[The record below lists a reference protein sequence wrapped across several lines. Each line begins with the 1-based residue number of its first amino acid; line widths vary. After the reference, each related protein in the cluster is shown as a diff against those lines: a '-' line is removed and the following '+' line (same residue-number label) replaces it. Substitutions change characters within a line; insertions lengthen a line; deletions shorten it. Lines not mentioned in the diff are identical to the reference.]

1 MQKNNWEKIKEIF
14 NAVIDLPVEE
24 RSRYLE
30 EKCGGD
36 DDLISE
42 VNSLITFHNK
52 SGNFLET
59 SSVIIL
65 EDEDASAKDVIQG
78 KVIGKYK
85 IEEKLGEGGM
95 AVVYAASRIDEQ
107 FKRKVAVKFIKRGM
121 DTDEIIRRFKFEQQ
135 ALADLSHP
143 YIAKIIDGGTTEDG
157 LSYFV
162 MEIVPGIPIDKYCRE
177 NKLSTIE
184 RLKLF
189 LKVCEAVKYAHQN
202 LIVHRDLKPGNI
214 FITKDGTPKL
224 LDFGI
229 AKLLEKKEEDETK
242 LTQPGIKIL
251 TLDYA
256 SPEQFQGKPIT
267 TGTDVYSLGVILYE
281 LLTDKSP
288 YKFKNNFPTEKEK
301 VICGVDPEKP
311 STIIKKL
318 PSSDSTE
325 QITRRTIT
333 GNRNE
338 NIGKIQHRLSG
349 DLDNIILKALR
360 KEPERRYPSVEQFAE
375 DIRRSLVGLPVS
387 AHKDSFYYRTSKF
400 VERHKTGV
408 LAAAI
413 IMLIVIAG
421 IAGIIHQS
429 NIANKNSELAER
441 EAKKAETINEF
452 LQEMLSSP
460 DPSKEGE
467 DVKVVD
473 VLDNA
478 SEQIDN
484 RLMKEPEI
492 RAELRKTL
500 GITYQGLGFY
510 DKAVGELQKVVGLRN
525 LPSDYNTDIERASS
539 IKDLALA
546 YHFKGDLEKADKLYH
561 QAIIEHE
568 KIGNLNTISYAEALN
583 DYGTLKM
590 DIEEMDTA
598 LYYFDKALPIY
609 RDIYGEEH
617 RDVASV
623 LSNIGLAHQYN
634 GNLNEAEDHLRR
646 SLKMNLK
653 ISNGEDYHLVYNYN
667 NLAFVLHDKNDLE
680 GAREMFGKSLALRKK
695 LLRPDHPEL
704 ALAIYNFGCITY
716 FSNDYETSMELIN
729 EAFDI
734 WKDKLEPDHPYF
746 GNCYYW
752 LAKNYNS
759 LNKPEKAEELIL
771 KALEVRRNTHGA
783 NENLIALTNI
793 EFGRALLLQNELDK
807 AETVIAENLEII
819 EEAFGKDARN
829 VKYGKQLLTDL
840 NEKKNNVQS
849 LSVQN

>member
-1 MQKNNWEKIKEIF
+1 MRRDKWIKIKEIF
-14 NAVIDLPVEE
+14 NKAIEISGEE
-24 RSRYLE
+24 RENYLE
-30 EKCGGD
+30 KECENDKE
-36 DDLISE
+36 LRRE
-42 VNSLITFHNK
+42 VDSLLNSLQK

-59 SSVIIL
+59 STINFSEEGETETDTDPL
-65 EDEDASAKDVIQG
+65 LGRE
-78 KVIGKYK
+78 IGKYK

-143 YIAKIIDGGTTEDG
+143 YIAKIIDGGTTNDG

-162 MEIVPGIPIDKYCRE
+162 MEIVPGIPIDEYCRE

-214 FITKDGTPKL
+214 FIAKDGTPKL

-229 AKLLEKKEEDETK
+229 AKLLEKKEGDETN

-256 SPEQFQGKPIT
+256 SPEQFRGNPIT

-288 YKFKNNFPTEKEK
+288 YIFKNNFPTEKEK
-301 VICGVDPEKP
+301 VICDLEPEKP
-311 STIIKKL
+311 SSVIKKL
-318 PSSDSTE
+318 PLSDSSDKVTQRSISE
-325 QITRRTIT
+325 
-333 GNRNE
+333 NRNE
-338 NIGKIQHRLSG
+338 NIGKIQKRLSG
-349 DLDNIILKALR
+349 DIDNIILKALR
-360 KEPERRYPSVEQFAE
+360 KEPERRYSSVEQFAE
-375 DIRRSLVGLPVS
+375 DTRRSLIGLPVY
-387 AHKDSFYYRTSKF
+387 ARKDSLYYRTSKF
-400 VERHKTGV
+400 IERHKTGV
-408 LAAAI
+408 LVTAII
-413 IMLIVIAG
+413 IMLIIAG
-421 IAGIIHQS
+421 MAGIIHQS
-429 NIANKNSELAER
+429 NIAGENEELAKL
-441 EAKKAETINEF
+441 EAKKAESINTF

-460 DPSKEGE
+460 DPSKEGS

-478 SEQIDN
+478 RKQIDQKLIN
-484 RLMKEPEI
+484 EPEI

-510 DKAVGELQKVVGLRN
+510 DKAVEELRKVVGIRN
-525 LPSDYNTDIERASS
+525 LHSGYNRDIERASS

-546 YHFKGDLEKADKLYH
+546 YHFKGDMEKAEKFYQ
-561 QAIIEHE
+561 QAIREHE
-568 KIGNLNTISYAEALN
+568 KIKNMNTISYAEALN
-583 DYGTLKM
+583 DYGALKM
-590 DIEEMDTA
+590 DIEEMDSA
-598 LYYFDKALPIY
+598 LYYFENALPIY
-609 RDIYGEEH
+609 QEVFGEEH
-617 RDVASV
+617 RDIASV
-623 LSNIGLAHQYN
+623 LSNMGLAHQYK
-634 GNLNEAEDHLRR
+634 GNLNKAEDYLSR
-646 SLKMNLK
+646 SLDMNLK
-653 ISNGEDYHLVYNYN
+653 VSNGEGYHLVYNYN

-716 FSNDYETSMELIN
+716 FSHDYEKSMELIN
-729 EAFDI
+729 EAFEI
-734 WKDKLEPDHPYF
+734 WEDTLEPGHPYF

-752 LAKNYNS
+752 LAKNNNG
-759 LNKPEKAEELIL
+759 LDQPKEAEKLIT
-771 KALEVRRNTHGA
+771 KALEIRRNTHGE

-793 EFGRALLLQNELDK
+793 ELGRSFFLQNK
-807 AETVIAENLEII
+807 FQRAESIIKNNLKII
-819 EEAFGKDARN
+819 EEAFGEDSRN
-829 VKYGKQLLTDL
+829 VKYAKQLLVEL
-840 NEKKNNVQS
+840 NEKRNNIQTA
-849 LSVQN
+849 QF